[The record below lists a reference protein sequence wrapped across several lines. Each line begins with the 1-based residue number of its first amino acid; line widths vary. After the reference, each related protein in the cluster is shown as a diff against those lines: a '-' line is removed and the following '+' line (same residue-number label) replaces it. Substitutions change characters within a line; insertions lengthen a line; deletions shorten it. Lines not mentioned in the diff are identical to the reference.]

1 MANLWRNWNPC
12 VLLVGMQNGEAAM
25 ENSVL
30 KTLKIELPYD
40 PAMPLLDI
48 YPKEWKSGSQRDVST
63 PMLSDITVFL
73 SIFLFSPSVKL
84 SNLCKHCTLH
94 IQANKDS

>member
-1 MANLWRNWNPC
+1 
-12 VLLVGMQNGEAAM
+12 MQNGEAAM

-63 PMLSDITVFL
+63 PMLIAAL
-73 SIFLFSPSVKL
+73 STSATMWKQAKYPS
-84 SNLCKHCTLH
+84 HE
-94 IQANKDS
+94 

>member
-1 MANLWRNWNPC
+1 MHTERADYELSRVLTVWRFSASNP
-12 VLLVGMQNGEAAM
+12 MF
-25 ENSVL
+25 S

-63 PMLSDITVFL
+63 PMLIAAL
-73 SIFLFSPSVKL
+73 STSATMWKQAKYPS
-84 SNLCKHCTLH
+84 HE
-94 IQANKDS
+94 

>member
-1 MANLWRNWNPC
+1 MANIWRNWNPC

-63 PMLSDITVFL
+63 PMLIAAL
-73 SIFLFSPSVKL
+73 STSATMWKQAKCPS
-84 SNLCKHCTLH
+84 HE
-94 IQANKDS
+94 

>member
-1 MANLWRNWNPC
+1 MANIWRNWNPC

-63 PMLSDITVFL
+63 PMLIAAL
-73 SIFLFSPSVKL
+73 STSATMWKQAKYPS
-84 SNLCKHCTLH
+84 HE
-94 IQANKDS
+94 